1 MRTEER
7 STIDERTVVLPEDP
21 RPRMLRAALVLSG
34 MIAALMVAASVAGLF
49 VTDLYDENA
58 WGREALR
65 GGDLVTLLLAVPILI
80 AALLLVRR
88 GSIRA
93 QAVWV
98 GMLFYSLYGYAY
110 YVFGATFN
118 DAFLAHIAILSLSV
132 FALACAL
139 PALDYAAI
147 AREFRGVVGV
157 AKAVGIFLIVVG
169 VAQGGLWLYVL
180 ANNVATG
187 EVLHD
192 IPIAGQHLVFALDLA
207 LLAPTLVLS
216 GLLLARRRPVGY
228 LLGTAAAVMGAV
240 YQVNMMVAGVFQD
253 RADVAGVQAFAP
265 ESVFLTAT
273 FVVAA
278 LALLVA
284 GHRVDRVRAHRS

>member
-7 STIDERTVVLPEDP
+7 STTDERTVVLPEDP
-21 RPRMLRAALVLSG
+21 GPRMLRAAMLLSG
-34 MIAALMVAASVAGLF
+34 MVAALMVAASVAGLF
-49 VTDLYDENA
+49 VTGLYDETA

-65 GGDLVTLLLAVPILI
+65 GGDLVTLLVAVPILI
-80 AALLLVRR
+80 AALVLVRR

-98 GMLFYSLYGYAY
+98 GMLFYGLYGYAY

-118 DAFLAHIAILSLSV
+118 DAFLAHIAIFSLSV

-139 PALDYAAI
+139 PALDHAAI
-147 AREFRGVVGV
+147 GRAFRGVAGV
-157 AKAVGIFLIVVG
+157 ATGVGIFLIVVG
-169 VAQGGLWLYVL
+169 VAQGGLWLYVS
-180 ANNVATG
+180 ANNIATG

-192 IPIAGQHLVFALDLA
+192 IPIAGQHIVFALDLA

-216 GLLLARRRPVGY
+216 GILLARRRPVGY
-228 LLGTAAAVMGAV
+228 LLGTAVAVMGAV
-240 YQVNMMVAGVFQD
+240 YQVNMMVAAVFQD
-253 RADVAGVQAFAP
+253 RADVAGVRAFAP
-265 ESVFLTAT
+265 ESLFLTAT

-278 LALLVA
+278 LVMLLT
-284 GHRVDRVRAHRS
+284 GRR

>member
-1 MRTEER
+1 MCRPGPIRHDRRPDGGRVR
-7 STIDERTVVLPEDP
+7 S
-21 RPRMLRAALVLSG
+21 RP
-34 MIAALMVAASVAGLF
+34 F

-98 GMLFYSLYGYAY
+98 GMLFSLYGYAY

-157 AKAVGIFLIVVG
+157 AKGVGIFLIVVG

-216 GLLLARRRPVGY
+216 GILLARRRPVGY
-228 LLGTAAAVMGAV
+228 LLGTAVAVMGAV

-265 ESVFLTAT
+265 ESLFLTAT
-273 FVVAA
+273 FVVAV
-278 LALLVA
+278 LAMLA
-284 GHRVDRVRAHRS
+284 GDRVDRVRAHRS

>member
-1 MRTEER
+1 MRTEQRPQTEER
-7 STIDERTVVLPEDP
+7 LVVLPDDP
-21 RPRMLRAALVLSG
+21 RPRMLRAAMLLSG
-34 MIAALMVAASVAGLF
+34 IIAALMVASSLAGLF
-49 VTDLYDENA
+49 VTDLYDETA

-65 GGDLVTLLLAVPILI
+65 GGDLVTLVLAAPILI

-93 QAVWV
+93 QAAWV
-98 GMLFYSLYGYAY
+98 GMLFYGVYGYAF

-118 DAFLAHIAILSLSV
+118 DAFLAHIAIFSMSV

-147 AREFRGVVGV
+147 AREFRSVVGTAKVVGV
-157 AKAVGIFLIVVG
+157 FLIVVG
-169 VAQGGLWLYVL
+169 IAQGGLWLYVVGT
-180 ANNVATG
+180 NVATG
-187 EVLHD
+187 DVLAD
-192 IPIAGQHLVFALDLA
+192 IPVAGQHLVFALDLA
-207 LLAPTLVLS
+207 LLAPMLVVS
-216 GLLLARRRPVGY
+216 GVLLARRRPVGY
-228 LLGTAAAVMGAV
+228 LLGTAMAVMGAT

-253 RADVAGVQAFAP
+253 RADVVGVKAFAP

-278 LALLVA
+278 CIMLLA
-284 GHRVDRVRAHRS
+284 GRSRVDR

>member
-7 STIDERTVVLPEDP
+7 STTDERTVVLPEDP
-21 RPRMLRAALVLSG
+21 RPRMLRAAMLLSG
-34 MIAALMVAASVAGLF
+34 LIAALMVAASVAGLF
-49 VTDLYDENA
+49 VTDLYDETA

-65 GGDLVTLLLAVPILI
+65 GGDLVTLLVAVPILI
-80 AALLLVRR
+80 AALVLVRR

-93 QAVWV
+93 QAVWI

-147 AREFRGVVGV
+147 GRAFRGVAGV
-157 AKAVGIFLIVVG
+157 ATGVGIFLIVVG

-180 ANNVATG
+180 ANNIATG

-192 IPIAGQHLVFALDLA
+192 IPIAGQHIVFALDLA
-207 LLAPTLVLS
+207 LLAPMLVLS
-216 GLLLARRRPVGY
+216 GILLARRRPVGY
-228 LLGTAAAVMGAV
+228 LLGTAVAVMGAV
-240 YQVNMMVAGVFQD
+240 YQVNMMVAAVFQD

-265 ESVFLTAT
+265 ESLFLTAT

-278 LALLVA
+278 LAMLVA
-284 GHRVDRVRAHRS
+284 GAAVDRVRAHRS